1 MIQVAQDTNKEILKF
16 LKKKIENDETW
27 AEAFGKLVGLDEAD
41 QNEAIRSML
50 ESINGSMRWGE

>member
-27 AEAFGKLVGLDEAD
+27 AEDFGKLVGLDKAD